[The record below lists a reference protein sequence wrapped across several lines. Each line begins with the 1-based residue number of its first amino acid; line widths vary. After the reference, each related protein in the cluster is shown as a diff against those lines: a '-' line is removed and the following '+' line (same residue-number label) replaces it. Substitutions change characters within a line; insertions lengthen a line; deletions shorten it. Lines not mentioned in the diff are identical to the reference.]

1 MKPMLVFSST
11 DSTPLRLTK
20 SDADVY
26 KVQNSKLHLARE
38 LMMQLWN
45 ISGTGMMMIIWRWGW
60 CLTLKN
66 SVFFFCWWTLFRVFT
81 PSNAP
86 HCSTFCSV
94 ADHQIIIR
102 RKEGFFF
109 PPTSATESLQ
119 SQWPQRHLDVP
130 EKGCWHETVMLLWK
144 HPQTWLSRPEAE
156 DGAVSAWCRSP
167 TQRQAGLHWVPSGLQ
182 CDCGSNRAETPGGA
196 LSCIQPQRS
205 RAIPASSALHK
216 PGRDEL
222 DSLVRSQ
229 RLSFSSSRVFFLPSF
244 TGWRGCVRRRWW
256 RRGWSG
262 PRRTPEPPAVP
273 CPSLPPGTPP
283 PPPRLRG
290 EKTHIGGVN
299 THSE

>member
-109 PPTSATESLQ
+109 PPHKCNGKPSESVATKASGCPRERLLAWNS
-119 SQWPQRHLDVP
+119 DV
-130 EKGCWHETVMLLWK
+130 TL
-144 HPQTWLSRPEAE
+144 
-156 DGAVSAWCRSP
+156 
-167 TQRQAGLHWVPSGLQ
+167 
-182 CDCGSNRAETPGGA
+182 ETPANMAFAPRGWGWRRLRLVPLSDTKTGRSA
-196 LSCIQPQRS
+196 LS
-205 RAIPASSALHK
+205 
-216 PGRDEL
+216 
-222 DSLVRSQ
+222 SLW
-229 RLSFSSSRVFFLPSF
+229 
-244 TGWRGCVRRRWW
+244 T
-256 RRGWSG
+256 
-262 PRRTPEPPAVP
+262 AVW
-273 CPSLPPGTPP
+273 LWQ
-283 PPPRLRG
+283 
-290 EKTHIGGVN
+290 
-299 THSE
+299 